1 MANVTVS
8 IPSWVSTPTDLASTL
23 MDGPA
28 FVDLGRAL
36 DDLIDEHQQATEDM
50 ARVREILV
58 LFGALV
64 ESDTA
69 TGLVDLLE
77 VLLPGSEGS

>member
-1 MANVTVS
+1 
-8 IPSWVSTPTDLASTL
+8 
-23 MDGPA
+23 
-28 FVDLGRAL
+28 
-36 DDLIDEHQQATEDM
+36 
-50 ARVREILV
+50 V